1 MDYLKVNGIYLKTEL
16 VNHSA
21 KFLNVIK
28 FNRGKKRRIFNYIY
42 RKSFKKS
49 KKEGNQSKYN
59 KFYRLIIKQ
68 NNNKNQIFNLLKI
81 REFEREI
88 ISLSTKKK

>member
-1 MDYLKVNGIYLKTEL
+1 MDYLKVNGIYLKT

-59 KFYRLIIKQ
+59 KFYRLIIK
-68 NNNKNQIFNLLKI
+68 
-81 REFEREI
+81 
-88 ISLSTKKK
+88 